1 MIKGFIF
8 DLDNTLI
15 DDEKG
20 WGIALRQTCEFI
32 KNRFNLNYS
41 ENDIFERFKKKK

>member
-20 WGIALRQTCEFI
+20 WGIALRQTREFI
-32 KNRFNLNYS
+32 KTGL
-41 ENDIFERFKKKK
+41 I